1 MLEILFRF
9 FLEFFFVFFCFF
21 LFFFC
26 FVLLLRCLEIFKGF
40 SDIFWRPPEIYF
52 ILANS
57 IETLWPPNNRRR
69 ISWLLIAILIRKG
82 KQMNQLDISFEKEL
96 CIFFFFWTAA
106 TTKRKEKKAWKKE
119 RRKGNYFEYEMD
131 KSAGLTIYCYAG
143 FDVLIISWVYSPL
156 PLFSLFEVK
165 WRDFLLFSFFFFD
178 VVVVWLTSML
188 CIDIMRRLAAL
199 LLKDMAQIH
208 HAFCC
213 CCCCCCRLV
222 FVASFTRLMMLAFWR
237 SRGGRINGA

>member
-1 MLEILFRF
+1 MFGDFQGILRY
-9 FLEFFFVFFCFF
+9 FLTASWDLFYTCEFHRNS
-21 LFFFC
+21 LTT
-26 FVLLLRCLEIFKGF
+26 KQ
-40 SDIFWRPPEIYF
+40 SAPH
-52 ILANS
+52 ILAF
-57 IETLWPPNNRRR
+57 
-69 ISWLLIAILIRKG
+69 
-82 KQMNQLDISFEKEL
+82 DCYFD
-96 CIFFFFWTAA
+96 
-106 TTKRKEKKAWKKE
+106 TKRKTNESTRHFVRKRIVYIFFLLNCCNNKKKRKKKAWKKE